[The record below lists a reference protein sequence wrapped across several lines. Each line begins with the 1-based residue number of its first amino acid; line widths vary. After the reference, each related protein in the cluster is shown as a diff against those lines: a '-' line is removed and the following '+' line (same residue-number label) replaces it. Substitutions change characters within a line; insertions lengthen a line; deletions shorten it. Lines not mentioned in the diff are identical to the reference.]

1 FPTLFKMAMD
11 YLPIMASSVPCERVF
26 SASAETDTPRR
37 SRISPAL
44 MGALQVLKYA
54 LKKER
59 LDFSGQY
66 INYVEELEVGQAAS
80 DHNERT
86 LTEMGYNVDESYLV
100 SIFGNVHLV

>member
-1 FPTLFKMAMD
+1 YPTLFRMVMD

-54 LKKER
+54 LKKDR
-59 LDFSGQY
+59 LDF
-66 INYVEELEVGQAAS
+66 
-80 DHNERT
+80 
-86 LTEMGYNVDESYLV
+86 
-100 SIFGNVHLV
+100 